1 MPGLSDIAVGANIN
15 TPGGS
20 VAIIPSGAPVKRN
33 PIYLVVLERQVGK
46 TQVIEKFISLDKPE
60 SVNGFIQA
68 KGIFCEKTEEEII
81 KSFND
86 ILTSSPKE
94 LILEMM
100 FPHHRIVSIR
110 SLVFNAV
117 KSVNQIK

>member
-1 MPGLSDIAVGANIN
+1 MPSDIAVGANIN
-15 TPGGS
+15 TPGGA

-33 PIYLVVLERQVGK
+33 PIYLIILERQNGK
-46 TQVIEKFISLDKPE
+46 TQVLEKFISLDKPQSE
-60 SVNGFIQA
+60 NGFIQV
-68 KGIFCEKTEEEII
+68 KGIFCEKTEDEII

-117 KSVNQIK
+117 KSINQIK